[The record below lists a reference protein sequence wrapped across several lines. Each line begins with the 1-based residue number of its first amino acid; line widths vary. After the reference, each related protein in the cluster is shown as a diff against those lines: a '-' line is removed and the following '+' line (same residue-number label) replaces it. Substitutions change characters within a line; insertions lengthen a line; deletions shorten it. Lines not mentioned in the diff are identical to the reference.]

1 MQNQSH
7 ITIVIPLFN
16 GAKYIGACI
25 ESLAAQTLPP
35 AQIIVVD
42 DASTDEGARIA
53 AGFPQ
58 VRVIRQ
64 SANAG
69 YAHTINAGIR
79 AARKAAHDAG
89 FILLLNQDT
98 TLDPSCLAALDVA
111 FAADPALG
119 IAGCKIRYPG
129 GKTLQHAGGY
139 LDRPSATAHHLGQ
152 GEVDQGQYDQRT
164 SPEFVTGAALAL
176 ATRALDALGGM
187 DESISQ
193 AYYEDIDLC
202 FRARAAGFNVIYAP
216 AATLSHV
223 EGSVI
228 PSHSYAQALH
238 YHTGR
243 VQFTLRHWP
252 AALLTAFVDGELA
265 SFATMLS
272 IDNALACARAYMRAA
287 RSIDAA
293 IAGRR
298 RIYGCDVDA
307 GCDPNFW
314 TNIRRGLL
322 DAHEA
327 ALRCISTVAAQHGG
341 EADAKLTAI
350 LTAAPA
356 LDPQLQPFKFT
367 SQVPVLGGL
376 IARTRNAIHS
386 LAGKWALRHLA
397 DQQSA
402 FNQQML
408 DLMKATHLRILELT
422 LENRDLVERQSA
434 IQPST
439 PAPDEAGDA

>member
-42 DASTDEGARIA
+42 DASTDGGGQIA

-58 VRVIRQ
+58 ARVIRQ
-64 SANAG
+64 SANFG

-79 AARKAAHDAG
+79 AARQAMPDAG

-98 TLDPSCLAALDVA
+98 VLDPGCLAALDVA

-129 GKTLQHAGGY
+129 GNTLQHAGGY

-164 SPEFVTGAALAL
+164 TPEFVTGAALAL

-187 DESISQ
+187 DESISR

-202 FRARAAGFNVIYAP
+202 FRARAAGFNVTYVP
-216 AATLSHV
+216 AVTLSHV

-228 PSHSYAQALH
+228 SSHSYAQALH

-243 VQFTLRHWP
+243 IQFVLRHWP
-252 AALLTAFVDGELA
+252 AALLTAFVEGELA

-293 IAGRR
+293 IASRR

-307 GCDPNFW
+307 GCDPHFW
-314 TNIRRGLL
+314 TNIQRGLL

-327 ALRCISTVAAQHGG
+327 ALRCVWTVAAQHDGG
-341 EADAKLTAI
+341 VDSHLTAT

-356 LDPQLQPFKFT
+356 PDPQLQAFKFT
-367 SQVPVLGGL
+367 SNVPLLGGL
-376 IARTRNAIHS
+376 IAWTRNAIHS

-397 DQQSA
+397 DQQSV
-402 FNQQML
+402 FNRQML
-408 DLMKATHLRILELT
+408 GLMEAMHLRILELT

-434 IQPST
+434 IQPSV
-439 PAPDEAGDA
+439 PDEAGDA